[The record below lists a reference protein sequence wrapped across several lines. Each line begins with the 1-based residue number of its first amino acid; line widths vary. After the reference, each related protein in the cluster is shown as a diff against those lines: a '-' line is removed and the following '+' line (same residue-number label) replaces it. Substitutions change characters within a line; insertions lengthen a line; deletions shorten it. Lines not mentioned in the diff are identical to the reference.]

1 MLLLEDSFI
10 QKIETLYQCAKF
22 IFHKTQGS
30 LHHFDMFTFFGFLFA
45 NAIII
50 IIIII
55 ITIAIFVL
63 AFDVVYLKLMILKHS
78 VSFSRLKL

>member
-1 MLLLEDSFI
+1 
-10 QKIETLYQCAKF
+10 
-22 IFHKTQGS
+22 
-30 LHHFDMFTFFGFLFA
+30 MFTFFGFLFA
-45 NAIII
+45 NAII

>member
-1 MLLLEDSFI
+1 
-10 QKIETLYQCAKF
+10 
-22 IFHKTQGS
+22 
-30 LHHFDMFTFFGFLFA
+30 MFTFFGFLFA

>member
-1 MLLLEDSFI
+1 
-10 QKIETLYQCAKF
+10 
-22 IFHKTQGS
+22 
-30 LHHFDMFTFFGFLFA
+30 MFTFFGFLFA
-45 NAIII
+45 NAIIII

>member
-1 MLLLEDSFI
+1 
-10 QKIETLYQCAKF
+10 
-22 IFHKTQGS
+22 
-30 LHHFDMFTFFGFLFA
+30 MFTFFGFLFA
-45 NAIII
+45 NAI